1 MRLGAP
7 PASLSKIRRRPMN
20 TINSTNG
27 QIMAMDGH
35 ALNSI
40 SDISSGR
47 KVFMFPNEGA
57 LPNGAAE
64 VSENLSKSH
73 KGSGASIEEI
83 QRVSEEVMGHTLKFN
98 VNSDSGKVVVKVIN
112 PNSGEV
118 IREIPTEEI
127 QKLQAH
133 LKMQQGLL
141 FDETI

>member
-1 MRLGAP
+1 
-7 PASLSKIRRRPMN
+7 MN

-35 ALNSI
+35 ALNSV
-40 SDISSGR
+40 SDISGGK
-47 KVFMFPNEGA
+47 KVFKFPNEGA

-64 VSENLSKSH
+64 VTENLVQSH
-73 KGSGASIEEI
+73 KNSGASIEQI
-83 QRVSEEVMGHTLKFN
+83 QQVSDQVMGHTLKFN

-112 PNSGEV
+112 PTNGEI

-133 LKMQQGLL
+133 LKVQQGLL
-141 FDETI
+141 FDKTI

>member
-1 MRLGAP
+1 
-7 PASLSKIRRRPMN
+7 MN
-20 TINSTNG
+20 TINSTIG

-47 KVFMFPNEGA
+47 KVFKFPNEGA

-98 VNSDSGKVVVKVIN
+98 VNSDSGKVVVKVN

-118 IREIPTEEI
+118 IREMPTEEI
-127 QKLQAH
+127 QKLQEH